1 MGKAVRTP
9 RRPRTVRDRHRSW
22 VTRRGTRPPTEAWTE
37 ERAAVSTENEGNPV
51 PPAPSAPPVPPS
63 GSPAP
68 APHSQAA
75 GPAQGETLPPRPDT
89 PPARGAEETPPP
101 GAYPADPY
109 ADAPHPGAVPQDSAP
124 GGYQEAPER
133 RAAVLATSGAPGT
146 PGAHEH
152 TQGAPAP
159 APGLAPPGGDPY
171 AAPHA
176 AVPPP
181 VGAWP
186 PPPPPAVPTYA
197 DAAWSGRLGSGV
209 RVGGAQAARRSPRR
223 PAGGRDRRGALRR
236 PPSAAGS
243 ATGRPSATTSPW
255 TRRRSPRPTP
265 PRT

>member
-89 PPARGAEETPPP
+89 PPRAGRRRRLRRARTRRTRTPTRPTREPSLRTAPPAGTRKRRSDGPRCWRPAAHPVHPAPTSTPRAPPRPPRASPRPAATRTRRRTPPYRRP
-101 GAYPADPY
+101 
-109 ADAPHPGAVPQDSAP
+109 SAP
-124 GGYQEAPER
+124 GPR
-133 RAAVLATSGAPGT
+133 RPLRRSPPTRTPHGAGGWGAAYESAEHKPRGGRRGGLLAAVT
-146 PGAHEH
+146 
-152 TQGAPAP
+152 
-159 APGLAPPGGDPY
+159 
-171 AAPHA
+171 
-176 AVPPP
+176 
-181 VGAWP
+181 
-186 PPPPPAVPTYA
+186 
-197 DAAWSGRLGSGV
+197 
-209 RVGGAQAARRSPRR
+209 ARRSS
-223 PAGGRDRRGALRR
+223 AGALGGGVGYWAAERNDESVDSTTV
-236 PPSAAGS
+236 SAS
-243 ATGRPSATTSPW
+243 DT
-255 TRRRSPRPTP
+255 